1 MNHTYKNKR
10 RSIRRKKRAAKR
22 RTFHFTPT
30 PKVTGVLFGFALVI
44 YSSSIGIKQLMYK
57 TNLFTLKEI
66 KISGLQYLDES
77 IAKNLVRVELN
88 TPLFKIPVEQVSENV
103 LKNNYIRAASVSRV
117 IPSTLAIDIQ
127 ERKPVL
133 FLLDNSIYMVDETGI
148 ILENLPTIPTT
159 GLPIATGISVEKLLQ
174 DRRPLY
180 RALDMIQ
187 MIREVDKDLLPF
199 VSETHLQK
207 DHFPILFLVKGG
219 AKVLLGDSNLYQRIY
234 LWSNLFKQSSVVTK
248 LNQIEKIDFT
258 FSDRIVIEYKT

>member
-1 MNHTYKNKR
+1 MMHRYKNKR
-10 RSIRRKKRAAKR
+10 RSIRQRKRTAAKR
-22 RTFHFTPT
+22 VFHFTPT
-30 PKVTGVLFGFALVI
+30 PKVTGVLFGFVLVI

-57 TNLFTLKEI
+57 TNLFTVKEV

-77 IAKNLVRVELN
+77 VAKNFANVELN
-88 TPLFKIPVEQVSENV
+88 TPLFKIPIDQVSKNV
-103 LKNNYIRAASVSRV
+103 LKNNYIRAVSISRV
-117 IPSTLAIDIQ
+117 IPSTLIIDIQ
-127 ERKPVL
+127 EREPVL

-159 GLPIATGISVEKLLQ
+159 GLPIATGVSVERLLQ

-187 MIREVDKDLLPF
+187 MIRDVDKDLLPF
-199 VSETHLQK
+199 VSETHLRQ
-207 DHFPILFLVKGG
+207 DHWPVLFLVKGG

-234 LWSNLFKQSSVVTK
+234 LWSNLFKQPSVVNR
-248 LNQIEKIDFT
+248 LHQIEKIDFT